1 MITQNSI
8 TFGKYKGATL
18 DQVLRDR
25 PYCKWLIDQ
34 DWFKSTYEY
43 LYNRVKEY
51 DPRVYFLDLDNITG
65 DDFIDVYPYF
75 NLKSP
80 DKITITLNT
89 CDLACYEFY
98 LQMIREIKMKIYER
112 MENEEENPYDIK
124 APVKW
129 LQKFE
134 QECCIPR
141 ASFKEFIGAYE
152 LPNITTVIENV
163 KKEGGIEYKGAK
175 SFIIAKS
182 KSKAQ
187 EKWWEDILRAKYGED
202 ISPQYKYENCLFDFL
217 NIKTST
223 IFESK
228 LGLKDFNDEQH
239 RKYKLA
245 LKSYRVIYLIDRD
258 CVIHMENRKIYSTNT
273 EKYELY
279 LHYIP
284 MKKKMSYLDKIMIS
298 EKYELVH
305 VESVESLFGTN

>member
-1 MITQNSI
+1 MSLTQDSI
-8 TFGKYKGATL
+8 TFGKYKGSTL
-18 DQVLRDR
+18 QNVLRDR
-25 PYCKWLIDQ
+25 GYCKWLLEQ
-34 DWFKSTYEY
+34 PWFKSTYEY

-51 DPRVYFLDLDNITG
+51 DPRVYFLDLDAISG

-75 NLKSP
+75 NLKRI
-80 DKITITLNT
+80 DQLTITLSP
-89 CDLACYEFY
+89 CDKACYEFY
-98 LQMIREIKMKIYER
+98 LLMIEEIKSKIYER

-134 QECCIPR
+134 REQGIPR
-141 ASFKEFIGAYE
+141 ATFKEFIGAYE
-152 LPNITTVIENV
+152 LPNITTIIENV

-175 SFIIAKS
+175 SFIIAKD

-217 NIKTST
+217 NIKTGT

-239 RKYKLA
+239 RKYRVA

-258 CVIHMENRKIYSTNT
+258 CVIDLAKKIVYTTNP

-279 LHYIP
+279 IHYLP
-284 MKKKMSYLDKIMIS
+284 MKQKMTYLDKIMLAEGYTI
-298 EKYELVH
+298 VTINDIH
-305 VESVESLFGTN
+305 SLFN